1 MFCVGDQ
8 QNTATTMRSLPLS
21 SLTVLLLAVACT
33 SFSSIIPSSHS
44 FRYYS
49 FHRLDAESDR
59 REFLSRVGASAFLL
73 ATTTTTPSSSAAAT
87 SDTSGTVLVLGGT
100 GLVGGEVV
108 KKLKSLGLTVVA
120 TSRDGRDGTVA
131 MDFTTTNNVA
141 TTIEQLSKGCQSVIS
156 CVGAIGTEQ
165 DDLINSATG
174 LAAAGAAAAGVDHF
188 VYISVA
194 PEVRAFAK
202 NIDFL
207 NNYMTGK
214 AFSEQSIQTYFGKT
228 GKSYTIIEPTFIYGG
243 DAFNINPPRVA
254 NAYGN
259 IVETILSSG
268 PLRAAANIAPEG
280 FIKIALEPP
289 VSATSVADA
298 CVAGALGKAPA
309 ILDTYDKILAASKL
323 V

>member
-1 MFCVGDQ
+1 MLLCFVWGDQ

-73 ATTTTTPSSSAAAT
+73 ATTTTTPSSSAAAAAT

-174 LAAAGAAAAGVDHF
+174 LAAAGARPRLAGRPFRRLAPGLEHGLLGHVLGLGRVAQHTLGQGQDTRQLARDERLRRRRVALPHAPHQILVGVDD
-188 VYISVA
+188 
-194 PEVRAFAK
+194 R
-202 NIDFL
+202 D
-207 NNYMTGK
+207 
-214 AFSEQSIQTYFGKT
+214 QTCLF
-228 GKSYTIIEPTFIYGG
+228 
-243 DAFNINPPRVA
+243 R
-254 NAYGN
+254 
-259 IVETILSSG
+259 
-268 PLRAAANIAPEG
+268 
-280 FIKIALEPP
+280 
-289 VSATSVADA
+289 
-298 CVAGALGKAPA
+298 C
-309 ILDTYDKILAASKL
+309 
-323 V
+323 